1 MQQKTSSQTSPFK
14 HFYNMGTS
22 LLQTVLSVLK
32 MYQTLLYFILQIY
45 IFVMQTLYSVPLL
58 SVLWR
63 FHCSYSVSVLIFEVS
78 SCLATVL
85 VHRLFSHQRT
95 YIFPFISFCFLQDAA
110 HAIYTRA
117 MQAALKNSQ
126 LVSKHI
132 NDCIQTIK
140 FYYFRHL
147 DDTFSS

>member
-1 MQQKTSSQTSPFK
+1 MCNKKHQVKPLPFNTSIIGHISF
-14 HFYNMGTS
+14 
-22 LLQTVLSVLK
+22 LSVLK

-45 IFVMQTLYSVPLL
+45 TFVMQTLCSVPLA

-78 SCLATVL
+78 SCLTTVL
-85 VHRLFSHQRT
+85 VQFSHQHT
-95 YIFPFISFCFLQDAA
+95 YIFHSISFCFLQDAA

-132 NDCIQTIK
+132 NDCVQTIK
-140 FYYFRHL
+140 FYLFRHL
-147 DDTFSS
+147 DGMYSS